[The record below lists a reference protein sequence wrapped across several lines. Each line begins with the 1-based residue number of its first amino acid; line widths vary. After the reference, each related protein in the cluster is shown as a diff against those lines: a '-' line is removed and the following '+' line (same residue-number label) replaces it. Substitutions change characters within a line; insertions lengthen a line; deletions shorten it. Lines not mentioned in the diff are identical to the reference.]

1 MSAPSTLHPTT
12 SLVTGPSGPPAPAA
26 PVPASPLLRR
36 VPPCEPAHEH
46 ASRQVQSLPATRTSS
61 PSPAARPLPPPTPV
75 APAALV
81 RAQQV
86 FRLAFEVLEGRR
98 GPHQLQPLMTPD
110 IVAKITTMARGS
122 AGRRTPRT
130 ARLHRVHVQQVTPRA
145 AEACVSVER
154 DGRVRSVAARLE
166 LAKDGWRCT
175 ALLFG

>member
-1 MSAPSTLHPTT
+1 MSAQPTLDPTPPRVTEPNNPS
-12 SLVTGPSGPPAPAA
+12 APAA
-26 PVPASPLLRR
+26 PLLRR
-36 VPPCEPAHEH
+36 VPAYEPAPEH
-46 ASRQVQSLPATRTSS
+46 AARRVQALPATRTRF
-61 PSPAARPLPPPTPV
+61 PSPAARPLPRPNPV

-110 IVAKITTMARGS
+110 IVAKITTMARVS
-122 AGRRTPRT
+122 TGRATPRT
-130 ARLHRVHVQQVTPRA
+130 ARLHRVHVQQITPRA

-154 DGRVRSVAARLE
+154 GGRVRAVAARLE